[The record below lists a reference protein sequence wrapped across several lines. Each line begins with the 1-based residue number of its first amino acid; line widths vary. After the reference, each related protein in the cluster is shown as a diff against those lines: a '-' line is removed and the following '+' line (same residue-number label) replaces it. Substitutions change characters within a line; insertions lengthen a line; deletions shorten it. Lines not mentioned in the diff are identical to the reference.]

1 MRTEFETPDLMSVGL
16 SCLTWGFAHVVYFRD
31 LKLDN
36 VLLDHEGH
44 CKLADFG
51 MCKEGI
57 HEGCTTSTFC
67 GTPDYIA
74 PEILQEMQYG
84 PLVDWWAMGVLLY
97 EMLCGH
103 APFEAENEDDL
114 FEAIL
119 NDEVVYP
126 TWLSQDA
133 VGILQAVSPSF
144 YRIVCTEQDS
154 RAQVMVGVV

>member
-1 MRTEFETPDLMSVGL
+1 MLMQSISKQPDFHFEIIDEWDQAGFRFQL
-16 SCLTWGFAHVVYFRD
+16 SHRSSHWD

-57 HEGCTTSTFC
+57 HDGITTATFC

-74 PEILQEMQYG
+74 PEILQEMLYG
-84 PLVDWWAMGVLLY
+84 PDVDWWAMGVLLY

-126 TWLSQDA
+126 TWLQQDA
-133 VGILQAVSPSF
+133 VAILKA
-144 YRIVCTEQDS
+144 
-154 RAQVMVGVV
+154 